1 MNEQSTQPLLRRLIG
16 VNELARE
23 LKISHHTVYSWVSQR
38 RIPFL
43 KVGRLLR
50 FDRNLIETWL
60 RNQAAPEIPIEDDPR
75 PALDRSRCG
84 TRPERRS

>member
-1 MNEQSTQPLLRRLIG
+1 MTGSVSNRLIG
-16 VNELARE
+16 VDDLART
-23 LKISHHTVYSWVSQR
+23 LGVSRHTVYSWVAQR

-50 FDRNLIETWL
+50 FDVRLIDAWLEEQAHAVEDET
-60 RNQAAPEIPIEDDPR
+60 R
-75 PALDRSRCG
+75 PALDRIRCG